1 MRRSVAI
8 LDKAGGAIG
17 AAKRLLGRASAIVV
31 AMTTLAGFDV
41 TTAAP
46 ATQTIQLIT
55 DPEQKL
61 SVEVS
66 GWLGLGKVA
75 DGCSEGLVPMRFT
88 VVNGGDT
95 EATITVRFAPGYGTI
110 ATVPRTRIVAA
121 PGATVRSTVY
131 VGLGQ
136 VGTSPGPAYFPSW
149 MMSFGASGS
158 GPRRDVECQI
168 HQNWNSVATTTSS
181 SPSPGG
187 FHTPEPTETQ
197 RRLLTTAA
205 GQRVL
210 EAKHAYGTGTTQSE
224 VDPAIAP
231 EDWRGWTTLREFVLT
246 DDDWTAMPTASR
258 RAMLQWLALGGHV
271 VLLADDTDRDR
282 LDRIGLPASQADG
295 RRRVGAGEVIALAN
309 GAIPRGVAD
318 DTPLGDALIERP
330 VGWADSPWSGVGL
343 GRQAGFL
350 ERGLPVA
357 AILTF
362 LALLAIIAGPVNIML
377 LAGRGRPARIFWT
390 TPVISLVATSLL
402 LGLMFL
408 RDGVGGAGARRTLC
422 LLDPDRNT
430 MAILQEQFS
439 RTGILLGASF
449 PIREPSWMQPQ
460 PLTTT
465 PYNAPTVTGSFVE
478 IEDQRRSGDW
488 FTSRSDQ
495 AFTLQTV
502 RPGRGRIE
510 LSGPADAPE
519 VISSLDVPLER
530 VFVVDE
536 EGRWWKTGR
545 LGAGER
551 RLLETSS
558 AEEFAPF
565 RRDISTLASQ
575 PIVRAIARLEGLP
588 GYAWAEAA
596 EPGKVAIASLDAIRW
611 SQDEAWF
618 VGPVVRTEGR

>member
-1 MRRSVAI
+1 MAI
-8 LDKAGGAIG
+8 LDEARGAIG
-17 AAKRLLGRASAIVV
+17 AAKRLLWGASSIVV
-31 AMTTLAGFDV
+31 ALTALAAFDV
-41 TTAAP
+41 APAAP
-46 ATQTIQLIT
+46 VTETNQLIT

-66 GWLGLGKVA
+66 GWLGLAKVA
-75 DGCSEGLVPMRFT
+75 AGCSEGLVPLRFT

-95 EATITVRFAPGYGTI
+95 EATITVRCAPGYGTI

-131 VGLGQ
+131 VGPGQ
-136 VGTSPGPAYFPSW
+136 SGASPGPGYFPSW
-149 MMSFGASGS
+149 NLSFTPSAGN

-168 HQNWNSVATTTSS
+168 RPNSWVGPTTMTTSS
-181 SPSPGG
+181 TPTPGG
-187 FHTPEPTETQ
+187 FHNPEPTEPQ
-197 RRLLTTAA
+197 RRVLTPAA

-210 EAKHAYGTGTTQSE
+210 EAKHAYQTGMHQSE
-224 VDPAIAP
+224 VDPSSAP

-309 GAIPRGVAD
+309 EAISRGTAD
-318 DTPLGDALIERP
+318 TALGDALIERP

-377 LAGRGRPARIFWT
+377 LAGGGRPARIFWT

-402 LGLMFL
+402 LGLMFF

-439 RTGILLGASF
+439 RTGILLGGSF

-460 PLTTT
+460 PITTT
-465 PYNAPTVTGSFVE
+465 PYNVPTVTGSFVE

-495 AFTLQTV
+495 AFTLQAV

-510 LSGPADAPE
+510 LAGSAEAPE
-519 VISSLDVPLER
+519 VLSSLDVTLAR
-530 VFVVDE
+530 VLLIDDQ
-536 EGRWWKTGR
+536 GKWWKTGP

-551 RLLETSS
+551 RRLEPADA
-558 AEEFAPF
+558 AEFE
-565 RRDISTLASQ
+565 SVHNELVGGASH
-575 PIVRAIARLEGLP
+575 PVARAINRLNGLP

-596 EPGKVAIASLDAIRW
+596 EPGKVAIATLDAIRW
-611 SQDEAWF
+611 SQDKAWF
-618 VGPVVRTEGR
+618 VGPIVRTEGR